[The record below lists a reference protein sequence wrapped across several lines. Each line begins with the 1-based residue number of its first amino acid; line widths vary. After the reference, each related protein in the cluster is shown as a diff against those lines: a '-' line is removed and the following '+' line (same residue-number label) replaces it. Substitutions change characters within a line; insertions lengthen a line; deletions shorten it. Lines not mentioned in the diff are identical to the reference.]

1 MGAGASSFLPDLNQ
15 WVTAQRIANPVP
27 PPSVDD
33 IKRNYIAVVK
43 YAYSK
48 PAESVIYLGDIQAR
62 FFNKSC
68 EFRWTWSEDR
78 PQSPLNGLMS
88 IVETPSSAG
97 EAVESYRI
105 VVEAIA
111 KDPDTYKDILDDIK
125 VRYFSTSAVCN
136 PRNISKP
143 ADYGLNF
150 DPVFR

>member
-1 MGAGASSFLPDLNQ
+1 MGAGASSFLPTLND
-15 WVTAQRIANPVP
+15 WVKKQRIANPVP

-33 IKRNYIAVVK
+33 VKRNYIAVVK

-48 PAESVIYLGDIQAR
+48 PADSVVYLGDIQAR

-78 PQSPLNGLMS
+78 PDSPLNSLMS
-88 IVETPSSAG
+88 IVETPSSGGA
-97 EAVESYRI
+97 AVESYRI

-111 KDPDTYKDILDDIK
+111 KDPATYKDILDDIK
-125 VRYFSTSAVCN
+125 LRYFSINAICN
-136 PRNISKP
+136 PRNIRTP